1 VDTPELSPGM
11 LDASVKVNDD
21 GEDDKDG
28 SVDRGVDVPEVVE
41 ATVMAGRNLPSGPL
55 L

>member
-1 VDTPELSPGM
+1 MSEEGD
-11 LDASVKVNDD
+11 DAS
-21 GEDDKDG
+21 EG

-41 ATVMAGRNLPSGPL
+41 ATVMAGRNLPSSPL

>member
-1 VDTPELSPGM
+1 VDIPEFPSRI
-11 LDASVKVNDD
+11 LDASVRVIDEGDD
-21 GEDDKDG
+21 DNEG
-28 SVDRGVDVPEVVE
+28 SVDRGVDVPDVVE